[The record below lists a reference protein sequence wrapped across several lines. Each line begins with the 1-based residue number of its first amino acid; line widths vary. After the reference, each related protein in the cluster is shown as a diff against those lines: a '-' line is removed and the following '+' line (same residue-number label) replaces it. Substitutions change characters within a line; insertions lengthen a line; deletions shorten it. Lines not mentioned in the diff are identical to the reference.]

1 MKCNFC
7 SSVPDVKNLL
17 VVLCLVSASSF
28 ATTGAMTIDQKAA
41 AIDAIRQEAQ
51 HAHDDM
57 QNALDAYNND
67 RSNPANGARVSAYEN
82 SIRTAQDRID
92 AIRSTPEA
100 QAWSTLTPSI
110 PAVTQTTLTPSIPAV
125 KTVTPLVLSKPIV
138 IPGPFTVR
146 MGGHNEHSGNSHSEH
161 GSGNGANNAANSNS
175 AHGLGGGNH
184 IGGGSAQSG
193 SRGHW

>member
-1 MKCNFC
+1 MKYNFC

-67 RSNPANGARVSAYEN
+67 RSNPANRARVSAYEN

-92 AIRSTPEA
+92 AIQSTPEA

-110 PAVTQTTLTPSIPAV
+110 PAV
-125 KTVTPLVLSKPIV
+125 KTVTPLALSKPIV